1 MQRKL
6 KTFKM
11 LKKNQAM
18 SIMMLYAKIM
28 SLTMPAKAQAS
39 HFQGAK
45 NPIEYSHPLK
55 AVSCSFRRPSNRR
68 TFVMSSATP
77 PKRLKTLDMTKRF
90 RTEREKEITIKTLLW
105 RNFNEKISAI
115 LPSCGNFGDL
125 LPQFFRKNSVKLAFY
140 YRTLLLVDLT

>member
-6 KTFKM
+6 NTFKM

-90 RTEREKEITIKTLLW
+90 RTERETEIIIRM
-105 RNFNEKISAI
+105 RNHNCTYLVEISEIYFHSFFPKI
-115 LPSCGNFGDL
+115 PSN
-125 LPQFFRKNSVKLAFY
+125 
-140 YRTLLLVDLT
+140 

>member
-6 KTFKM
+6 NTFKM

-39 HFQGAK
+39 HFQGAR
-45 NPIEYSHPLK
+45 NPIEYSQPLK
-55 AVSCSFRRPSNRR
+55 ADSCSFRRPSNRR

-90 RTEREKEITIKTLLW
+90 RTERETEIIIKM
-105 RNFNEKISAI
+105 RKF
-115 LPSCGNFGDL
+115 
-125 LPQFFRKNSVKLAFY
+125 PQFYLGEISEIYCRHSFFAKIPSN
-140 YRTLLLVDLT
+140 